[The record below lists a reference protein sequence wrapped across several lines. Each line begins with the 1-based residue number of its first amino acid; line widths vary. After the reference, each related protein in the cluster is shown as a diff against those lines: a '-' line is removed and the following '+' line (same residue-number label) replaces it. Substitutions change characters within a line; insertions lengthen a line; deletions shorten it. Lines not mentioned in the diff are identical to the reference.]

1 MWSSPWDPPSHS
13 ITPTQKQ
20 EEQPSNCKSHQLLN
34 TGVMMPSVGES
45 DVNLSK
51 DVIAANLSFIES
63 TSSSSLSTSLPQ
75 TLDPQPQNAKLN
87 MKTAASSLDFISD
100 DTTSLHKNNFHQ
112 TTKAVSDY
120 YKHHPISNNANNL
133 EFAMD
138 SSHTEQK
145 TSSSYAS
152 KEAKNTLESAPHAPK
167 LSTMD
172 KLSLIHI

>member
-20 EEQPSNCKSHQLLN
+20 EEQPSNCKSQQLLS

-45 DVNLSK
+45 GVNLSQ

-87 MKTAASSLDFISD
+87 MKTAASSFDFTD
-100 DTTSLHKNNFHQ
+100 DSTLLHKNNFHQ
-112 TTKAVSDY
+112 KTKAVSDY
-120 YKHHPISNNANNL
+120 YKHQAMSNNANNL
-133 EFAMD
+133 DIALD

-145 TSSSYAS
+145 TSSSYTS
-152 KEAKNTLESAPHAPK
+152 KEAKNTLQPATHAPK
-167 LSTMD
+167 FSTMD
-172 KLSLIHI
+172 KYY